1 MDYTIIKDKAE
12 DFKVTLQRLLPTMI
26 NTSVP
31 GIIDELVIGEDGVPR
46 VSAYC
51 AIRLK
56 YTNPDTQEVTYLDY
70 PKITNI
76 PLSVNQCESLGLSI
90 TMPVLHGQ
98 LCTLIFSQRSLDNFA
113 LSGTISDPISGDDP
127 ETCTVRCFDYTD
139 AMCFPGVMT
148 PANNISNYSQ
158 TAVEVRNGD
167 GSVKLSV
174 YPESLSLTQGTATIQ
189 MSGNNIAMN
198 AGTITINGHTFTSS
212 SVALN
217 SATTINGVDFD
228 SHAHSG
234 VTGGSSNTGAV
245 VK

>member
-1 MDYTIIKDKAE
+1 MDYSIIKDKAE
-12 DFKVTLQRLLPTMI
+12 DFKVSLQRLLPTMI
-26 NTSVP
+26 NTAIP
-31 GIIDELVIGEDGVPR
+31 GIIDELTVGDDGVPR
-46 VSAYC
+46 VSAYT

-56 YTNPDTQEVTYLDY
+56 YINPETREVQYIDS

-76 PLSVNQCESLGLSI
+76 PLSVNQCEGLGLSI

-113 LSGTISDPISGDDP
+113 TTGQISNPTSGEDAAL
-127 ETCTVRCFDYTD
+127 CTVRCFDYTD

-148 PANNISNYSQ
+148 PANNITNYSQ

-174 YPESLSLTQGTATIQ
+174 YPESLILKQGEATIQ
-189 MSGNNIAMN
+189 MSGNNITMN
-198 AGTITINGHTFTSS
+198 AATITINGHTFTNS

-217 SATTINGVDFD
+217 SPTTINGTDFD

>member
-1 MDYTIIKDKAE
+1 MDYSIIKDKAE
-12 DFKVTLQRLLPTMI
+12 DFKVSLQRLLPTMI
-26 NTSVP
+26 NTAIP
-31 GIIDELVIGEDGVPR
+31 GIIDQLTVGDDGVPR
-46 VSAYC
+46 VSAYT

-56 YTNPDTQEVTYLDY
+56 FINPDTQEVQYIDS

-76 PLSVNQCESLGLSI
+76 PLSVNQCEGLGLSI
-90 TMPVLHGQ
+90 TMPVMHGQ

-113 LSGTISDPISGDDP
+113 TTGQISNPTSGEDAAL
-127 ETCTVRCFDYTD
+127 CTVRCFDYTD

-148 PANNISNYSQ
+148 PANNIQNYSQ

-174 YPESLSLTQGTATIQ
+174 YPESLSLKQGEATIQ

-217 SATTINGVDFD
+217 SPTKINGTDFD
-228 SHAHSG
+228 SHLH
-234 VTGGSSNTGAV
+234 TGGTTPTGNTGAV